1 MGTARKMPDKS
12 SIKGLSVMGLPEVIR
27 VDKTKC
33 QHCLACILVCPV
45 KLCNIVEPDGITV
58 KADLCIGCGECIHA
72 CREKGHN
79 ARSGIDD
86 FPEFLQD
93 LRSGV
98 PLGIMLAPAAAVNY
112 ANLLPQVL
120 TALRK
125 IGVSNVFDVSFG
137 AEITTYLYL
146 KALQSGVKLPIIAQ
160 PCPAIVSFIEIYQA
174 ELIPYLAP
182 THSPALDVAIW
193 LKSQPEFE
201 HLRLAF
207 LGPCLAK
214 RREVHDPNTKGIVN
228 YSLTF
233 ESLDKYFLEQSIN
246 LSELQPSG
254 FDTPE
259 AERAVIYSQPGGLT
273 ETFNRFGVQVKK
285 SDIPRVEGPQEV
297 YLKYLPELFEDI
309 QLGNAPILVDI
320 LNCQHGCNIG
330 PSSTHHRTSFQVAK
344 IIEERKENQMVKHD
358 SISELKAK
366 TLFRDFFIWLD
377 SEHLDFSRSYSD
389 KSSNRILR
397 EPALVEEEQT
407 WLLMHKL
414 SHEERKIN
422 CASCGYGNCRS
433 MMLAI
438 VNGLN
443 HLESCKYYLF
453 KENEHNLNNL
463 QAQTLEIE
471 EARDEISAWNEVLE
485 ETVALRT
492 QSISNLLNNAGQGFL
507 SFGLNL
513 RIHDEYSTEC
523 TRIFDQDIHG
533 LKLSRLLFPED
544 EEQIKFVDTLLT
556 KILNTQDESLLELY
570 IPLLPSEVVVD
581 SKLIRIDYKTID
593 FSNNRDKLCM
603 VILTDISDQ
612 RSLESQIEQERNLL
626 KMVVEVV
633 VNFDDFIQS
642 VRDFQNFCEVRLQE
656 IINSNKTLDTIV
668 TEIYR
673 HIHTFKGNFSQLGL
687 ISVIE
692 NLHDLESQIFNLKKD
707 IGSKSLDDVKEFFA
721 GFLIFSWL
729 EKDMAGL
736 RDILGEDFFS
746 QDDELI
752 ISKYKLVEIEK
763 KISMLLTPGECKMLI
778 PELRKLCHRPFDTLL
793 KSYPE
798 YVTNLA
804 ERLDKFIY
812 PVVMDTEMI
821 LVNPDMYIDFTK
833 TLVHVFRNAVDHGLE
848 SPDERLENGKDEYG
862 RILCQL
868 TSTEKQIILT
878 ITDDGRGID
887 AGIIRCKV
895 VEGGIRTIEEA
906 ERLTDDEAVQMI
918 FADGLSTKEEVNE
931 LSGRG
936 VGLAAV
942 LDELT
947 KLGGSLKV
955 KTEINK
961 GTEFSFILPKET
973 DGLWGVSITELMQP
987 LIDTTCKFFREQANV
1002 TVNYQ
1007 DSFRI
1012 YEPKKLDL
1020 YKVTAIINIH
1030 GALEIAF
1037 ILSFDEPFLREIVR
1051 KFSLGE
1057 LTPEEENQYMEDV
1070 LAEVTNIILGNSLK
1084 EFPGLEE
1091 LVVIDTPI
1099 SISSDEALV
1108 KYLKAQIWICKMQ
1121 TELGNLSLSLVIP
1134 RDIIDIDE

>member
-1 MGTARKMPDKS
+1 
-12 SIKGLSVMGLPEVIR
+12 MGLPEVIR

-72 CREKGHN
+72 CREKGHF

-93 LRSGV
+93 LSSGV
-98 PLGIMLAPAAAVNY
+98 PLGIILAPAAAVNY
-112 ANLLPQVL
+112 ADLLPQVL

-160 PCPAIVSFIEIYQA
+160 PCPAIVSFIEIYQT

-193 LKSQPEFE
+193 LKSQPEFK

-214 RREVHDPNTKGIVN
+214 RREIHDPNTNGVVN

-233 ESLDKYFLEQSIN
+233 ESLDNYFLEQSIN
-246 LSELQPSG
+246 LSELQPSN

-259 AERAVIYSQPGGLT
+259 AERAVVYSQPGGLT
-273 ETFNRFGVQVKK
+273 ETFNRFGLQVQK
-285 SDIPRVEGPQEV
+285 SEIPRVEGPQEV
-297 YLKYLPELFEDI
+297 YLKYLPELIQDI
-309 QLGNAPILVDI
+309 QVGHAPILVDI

-330 PSSTHHRTSFQVAK
+330 PASTHQRTHFQIAK
-344 IIEERKENQMVKHD
+344 IIEERKKNQMAKHD
-358 SISELKAK
+358 SLSEQKAK
-366 TLFRDFFIWLD
+366 TLFNDFFTWLD
-377 SEHLDFSRSYSD
+377 SENLDFSRTYSD
-389 KSSNRILR
+389 KSSNKILR
-397 EPALVEEEQT
+397 EPALAEEEQT
-407 WLLMHKL
+407 WKLMHKL
-414 SHEERKIN
+414 SIEERKIN
-422 CASCGYGNCRS
+422 CASCGYGNCRN
-433 MMLAI
+433 MMVAI

-453 KENEHNLNNL
+453 KENEHNLSNL

-471 EARDEISAWNEVLE
+471 EAKDEIAAWNEVLE
-485 ETVALRT
+485 ETVARRT

-507 SFGLNL
+507 SFGLDL
-513 RIHDEYSTEC
+513 RINDEYSTEC
-523 TRIFDQDIHG
+523 TRIFAKDIYG
-533 LKLSRLLFPED
+533 ATISRLLFPED
-544 EEQIKFVDTLLT
+544 EDQIKFVETLLIKT
-556 KILNTQDESLLELY
+556 LNIQDESVLELY
-570 IPLLPSEVVVD
+570 LSLLPSEVVIN
-581 SKLIRIDYKTID
+581 SKLISINYKIID
-593 FSNNRDKLCM
+593 FSNNRDKRCM

-612 RSLESQIEQERNLL
+612 RSLESQIEKERNLL

-633 VNFDDFIQS
+633 VNFNDFIQN
-642 VRDFQNFCEVRLQE
+642 VRDFQNFCEVRIQE
-656 IINSNKTLDTIV
+656 TINSNKPLETIV

-673 HIHTFKGNFSQLGL
+673 HVHTFKGNFSQLGL

-692 NLHDLESQIFNLKKD
+692 NLHDLESQIFNLKKN
-707 IGSKSLDDVKEFFA
+707 IGSKTLADVKDFFA

-746 QDDELI
+746 QEDELI
-752 ISKYKLVEIEK
+752 ISKHKLVEIEK
-763 KISMLLTPGECKMLI
+763 KISMLLTPGECKILI
-778 PELRKLCHRPFDTLL
+778 PELRKLRHRPFDTLL
-793 KSYPE
+793 KSYSE
-798 YVTNLA
+798 YVLNLA
-804 ERLDKFIY
+804 DRLEKLIY

-821 LVNPDMYIDFTK
+821 LVNPDLYLDFTK

-848 SPDERLENGKDEYG
+848 SPDERLEKGKDEYG
-862 RILCQL
+862 EILCQL

-878 ITDDGRGID
+878 IKDDGRGID
-887 AGIIRCKV
+887 AGIIRSKA
-895 VEGGIRTIEEA
+895 VEVGIRTAEEV
-906 ERLTDDEAVQMI
+906 ERLNDEDAVQLI
-918 FADGLSTKEEVNE
+918 FADGFSTKEDVNE

-947 KLGGSLKV
+947 KLGGFLRV

-961 GTEFSFILPKET
+961 GTEFSFSLPKET
-973 DGLWGVSITELMQP
+973 DGLWGVSIAELMQP
-987 LIDTTCKFFREQANV
+987 LIDTTCKFFREQANL

-1012 YEPKKLDL
+1012 YEPKKLEL
-1020 YKVTAIINIH
+1020 YRVTAIINIR

-1037 ILSFDEPFLREIVR
+1037 ILSFEESVLREIVR
-1051 KFSLGE
+1051 NFVLGE
-1057 LTPEEENQYMEDV
+1057 LTAEEENQYMEDV

-1084 EFPGLEE
+1084 KFPGLEE
-1091 LVVIDTPI
+1091 LVIIDPPI
-1099 SISSDEALV
+1099 SISSDEVLV
-1108 KYLKAQIWICKMQ
+1108 KYLKAQIWICKMK
-1121 TELGNLSLSLVIP
+1121 TELGDLSLSLVIP
-1134 RDIIDIDE
+1134 RDIIDIGE

>member
-1 MGTARKMPDKS
+1 
-12 SIKGLSVMGLPEVIR
+12 MGLPEVIR

-72 CREKGHN
+72 CREKGHF

-93 LRSGV
+93 LSSGV
-98 PLGIMLAPAAAVNY
+98 PLGIILAPAAAVNY
-112 ANLLPQVL
+112 ADLLPQVL

-160 PCPAIVSFIEIYQA
+160 PCPAIVSFIEIYQT

-193 LKSQPEFE
+193 LKSQLEFK

-214 RREVHDPNTKGIVN
+214 RREIHDPNTNGVVN

-233 ESLDKYFLEQSIN
+233 ESLDNYFLEQSIN
-246 LSELQPSG
+246 LSELQPSN

-259 AERAVIYSQPGGLT
+259 AERAVVYSQPGGLT
-273 ETFNRFGVQVKK
+273 ETFNRFGLQVQK
-285 SDIPRVEGPQEV
+285 SEIPRVEGPQEV
-297 YLKYLPELFEDI
+297 YLKYLPELIQDI
-309 QLGNAPILVDI
+309 QLGHAPILVDI

-330 PSSTHHRTSFQVAK
+330 PASTHQRTHFQIAK
-344 IIEERKENQMVKHD
+344 IIEERKKNQMVKHD
-358 SISELKAK
+358 SLGEQKAK
-366 TLFRDFFIWLD
+366 TLFNDFFTWLD
-377 SEHLDFSRSYSD
+377 SENLDFSRTYSD
-389 KSSNRILR
+389 KSSNKILR
-397 EPALVEEEQT
+397 EPTLAEEEQT
-407 WLLMHKL
+407 WKLMHKISL
-414 SHEERKIN
+414 EERKIN
-422 CASCGYGNCRS
+422 CASCGYGNCRN
-433 MMLAI
+433 MMVAI

-471 EARDEISAWNEVLE
+471 EAKDEIAAWNEVLE
-485 ETVALRT
+485 ETVARRT

-507 SFGLNL
+507 SFGLDL
-513 RIHDEYSTEC
+513 RINDEYSTEC
-523 TRIFDQDIHG
+523 TRIFAKDIYG
-533 LKLSRLLFPED
+533 ATISRLLFPED
-544 EEQIKFVDTLLT
+544 EDQIKFVETLLIKT
-556 KILNTQDESLLELY
+556 LNIQDESVLELY
-570 IPLLPSEVVVD
+570 LSLLPSEVVIN
-581 SKLIRIDYKTID
+581 SKLISINYKIID
-593 FSNNRDKLCM
+593 FSNNRDKRCM

-612 RSLESQIEQERNLL
+612 RSLESQIEKERNLL

-633 VNFDDFIQS
+633 VNFNDFIQN
-642 VRDFQNFCEVRLQE
+642 VRDFQNFCEVRIQE
-656 IINSNKTLDTIV
+656 TINSNKPLETIV

-673 HIHTFKGNFSQLGL
+673 HVHTFKGNFSQLGL

-692 NLHDLESQIFNLKKD
+692 NLHDLESQIFNLKKN
-707 IGSKSLDDVKEFFA
+707 IGSKTLADVKDFFA

-746 QDDELI
+746 QEDELI
-752 ISKYKLVEIEK
+752 ISKHKLVEIEK
-763 KISMLLTPGECKMLI
+763 KISMLLTPSECKILI
-778 PELRKLCHRPFDTLL
+778 PELRKLRHRPFDTLL
-793 KSYPE
+793 KSYSE
-798 YVTNLA
+798 YVLNLA
-804 ERLDKFIY
+804 DRLEKLIY

-821 LVNPDMYIDFTK
+821 LVNPDLYLDFAK

-848 SPDERLENGKDEYG
+848 SPDERLEKGKDEYG
-862 RILCQL
+862 EILCRL

-878 ITDDGRGID
+878 IKDDGRGID
-887 AGIIRCKV
+887 AGIIRSKA
-895 VEGGIRTIEEA
+895 VEVGIRTAEEV
-906 ERLTDDEAVQMI
+906 ERLNDEDAVQLI
-918 FADGLSTKEEVNE
+918 FADGFSTKEDVNE

-947 KLGGSLKV
+947 KLGGFLRV

-961 GTEFSFILPKET
+961 GTEFSFSLPKET
-973 DGLWGVSITELMQP
+973 DGLWGVSIAELMQP
-987 LIDTTCKFFREQANV
+987 LIDTTCKFFREQANL
-1002 TVNYQ
+1002 TVNHQ

-1012 YEPKKLDL
+1012 YEPKKLEL
-1020 YKVTAIINIH
+1020 YRVTAIINIR

-1037 ILSFDEPFLREIVR
+1037 ILSFEEPVLREIVR
-1051 KFSLGE
+1051 NFVLGE
-1057 LTPEEENQYMEDV
+1057 LTAEEENQYMEDV

-1084 EFPGLEE
+1084 KFPGLEE
-1091 LVVIDTPI
+1091 LVIIDPPI
-1099 SISSDEALV
+1099 SISSDEVLV
-1108 KYLKAQIWICKMQ
+1108 KYLKAQIWICKMK
-1121 TELGNLSLSLVIP
+1121 TELGDLSLSLVIP
-1134 RDIIDIDE
+1134 RDIIDIGE

>member
-1 MGTARKMPDKS
+1 M
-12 SIKGLSVMGLPEVIR
+12 IVHNFLNKGWRVMGLPEVIR

-58 KADLCIGCGECIHA
+58 KADLCIGCGECIRA

-93 LRSGV
+93 LRLGV
-98 PLGIMLAPAAAVNY
+98 PLGIMVAPSAAANY

-125 IGVSNVFDVSFG
+125 IGVSNIFDVSFG

-146 KALQSGVKLPIIAQ
+146 QALQSGAKLPIIAQ
-160 PCPAIVSFIEIYQA
+160 PCPAIVSFIEIYQT

-193 LKSQPEFE
+193 LKSQSEFK
-201 HLRLAF
+201 HLKLAF

-214 RREVHDPNTKGIVN
+214 RREVHDPNTKGVVN
-228 YSLTF
+228 YSITF

-246 LSELQPSG
+246 LLEMQPSG

-259 AERAVIYSQPGGLT
+259 AERAVGFSQPGGLT
-273 ETFNRFGVQVKK
+273 DTFNRFGVQVQK

-297 YLKYLPELFEDI
+297 YLKYLPELMEDI
-309 QLGNAPILVDI
+309 RLGSAPILVDI
-320 LNCQHGCNIG
+320 LNCQHGCNVG
-330 PSSTHHRTSFQVAK
+330 PASTHHRTHFQVAK
-344 IIEERKENQMVKHD
+344 IMEERKKAQITKHE
-358 SISELKAK
+358 SISEQKAK
-366 TLFRDFFIWLD
+366 ILFEDFFTWLD
-377 SEHLDFSRSYSD
+377 SEKLDFSRSYSD
-389 KSSNRILR
+389 KSSNKFLR
-397 EPALVEEEQT
+397 EPALAEEEQT
-407 WLLMHKL
+407 WQLMHKL
-414 SHEERKIN
+414 SSEERKIN
-422 CASCGYGNCRS
+422 CASCGYGNCRG

-453 KENEHNLNNL
+453 KENERNLKNL
-463 QAQTLEIE
+463 EAQTIEIE
-471 EARDEISAWNEVLE
+471 EARDEIAAWNEVLE

-492 QSISNLLNNAGQGFL
+492 QSIRNLLNNAGQGFL
-507 SFGLNL
+507 SFGLDL

-523 TRIFDQDIHG
+523 NRIFAKDIHG
-533 LKLSRLLFPED
+533 FKFSRLLFPNDED
-544 EEQIKFVDTLLT
+544 QISFLEALLS
-556 KILNTQDESLLELY
+556 KILKTQDESLREIYL
-570 IPLLPSEVVVD
+570 PLLPPEVMIGNKFI
-581 SKLIRIDYKTID
+581 SIDYKIIYQ
-593 FSNNRDKLCM
+593 SNKSENFCM
-603 VILTDISDQ
+603 AILTDITDH
-612 RSLESQIEQERNLL
+612 RSLESLIEQERNLL

-633 VNFDDFIQS
+633 VNFNDFILN

-656 IINSNKTLDTIV
+656 IINSNKTLENIV

-673 HIHTFKGNFSQLGL
+673 HVHTFKGNFSQLGL

-692 NLHDLESQIFNLKKD
+692 NLHDLESQIVNFKKNIGNKNLQ
-707 IGSKSLDDVKEFFA
+707 DVKEFFA

-736 RDILGEDFFS
+736 HDILGEDFFS
-746 QDDELI
+746 QEDELV
-752 ISKYKLVEIEK
+752 ISKHKLLEIEK
-763 KISMLLTPGECKMLI
+763 KITTLLSPSECKMLI
-778 PELRKLCHRPFDTLL
+778 PELRKLRHRPLDTLL

-798 YVTNLA
+798 YVANLA
-804 ERLDKFIY
+804 ERLEKLIY
-812 PVVMDTEMI
+812 PVVMNTEII
-821 LVNPDMYIDFTK
+821 LVNPDLYHDFTNS
-833 TLVHVFRNAVDHGLE
+833 LVHVFRNAVDHGLE
-848 SPDERLENGKDEYG
+848 APDERLDKGKDEYG
-862 RILCQL
+862 NIVVSL
-868 TSTEKQIILT
+868 TSKEKQIILS
-878 ITDDGRGID
+878 IKDDGRGID
-887 AGIIRCKV
+887 AGIIRSKA
-895 VEGGIRTIEEA
+895 VESGIRTVEEV
-906 ERLTDDEAVQMI
+906 ERLTDDEAVQLI
-918 FADGLSTKEEVNE
+918 FADGFSTKEDVDE

-947 KLGGSLKV
+947 KLGGFLRV

-961 GTEFSFILPKET
+961 GTEFSFSLPTGT
-973 DGLWGVSITELMQP
+973 DGLWGVSIAELMQP
-987 LIDTTCKFFREQANV
+987 LINTTCKFFREQANL

-1007 DSFRI
+1007 DSFRV
-1012 YEPKKLDL
+1012 YEPNKLDL
-1020 YKVTAIINIH
+1020 FKVTAIINIR

-1037 ILSFDEPFLREIVR
+1037 IMSFEEPVLRKIVHN
-1051 KFSLGE
+1051 FVLGE
-1057 LTPEEENQYMEDV
+1057 LTSQEEDQYLEDV

-1091 LVVIDTPI
+1091 LVIIDTPI
-1099 SISSDEALV
+1099 SISSDEVMV

-1121 TELGNLSLSLVIP
+1121 TELGDLSLSLVIP
-1134 RDIIDIDE
+1134 RILQ

>member
-1 MGTARKMPDKS
+1 
-12 SIKGLSVMGLPEVIR
+12 MGLPEVIR

-72 CREKGHN
+72 CREKGHF

-93 LRSGV
+93 LSSGV
-98 PLGIMLAPAAAVNY
+98 PLGIILAPAAAVNY
-112 ANLLPQVL
+112 ADLLPQVL

-160 PCPAIVSFIEIYQA
+160 PCPAIVSFIEIYQT

-182 THSPALDVAIW
+182 THTPALDVAIW
-193 LKSQPEFE
+193 LKSQLEFK

-214 RREVHDPNTKGIVN
+214 RREIHDPNTNGVVN

-233 ESLDKYFLEQSIN
+233 ESLDNYFLEQSIN
-246 LSELQPSG
+246 LSELQPSN

-259 AERAVIYSQPGGLT
+259 AERAVVYSQPGGLT
-273 ETFNRFGVQVKK
+273 ETFNRFGLQVQK
-285 SDIPRVEGPQEV
+285 SEIPRVEGPQEV
-297 YLKYLPELFEDI
+297 YLKYLPELIQDI
-309 QLGNAPILVDI
+309 QLGHAPILVDI

-330 PSSTHHRTSFQVAK
+330 PASTHQRTHFQIAK
-344 IIEERKENQMVKHD
+344 IIEERKKNQMVKHD
-358 SISELKAK
+358 SLGEQKAK
-366 TLFRDFFIWLD
+366 TLFNDFFTWLD
-377 SEHLDFSRSYSD
+377 SENLDFSRTYSD
-389 KSSNRILR
+389 KSSNKILR
-397 EPALVEEEQT
+397 EPTLAEEEQT
-407 WLLMHKL
+407 WKLMHKISL
-414 SHEERKIN
+414 EERKIN
-422 CASCGYGNCRS
+422 CASCGYGNCRN
-433 MMLAI
+433 MMVAI

-471 EARDEISAWNEVLE
+471 EAKDEIAAWNEVLE
-485 ETVALRT
+485 ETVARRT

-507 SFGLNL
+507 SFGLDL
-513 RIHDEYSTEC
+513 RINDEYSTEC
-523 TRIFDQDIHG
+523 TRIFAKDIYG
-533 LKLSRLLFPED
+533 ATISRLLFPED
-544 EEQIKFVDTLLT
+544 EDQIKFVETLLIKT
-556 KILNTQDESLLELY
+556 LNIQDESVLELY
-570 IPLLPSEVVVD
+570 LSLLPSEVVIN
-581 SKLIRIDYKTID
+581 SKLISINYKIID
-593 FSNNRDKLCM
+593 FSNNRDKRCM

-612 RSLESQIEQERNLL
+612 RSLESQIEKERNLL

-633 VNFDDFIQS
+633 VNFNDFIQN
-642 VRDFQNFCEVRLQE
+642 VRDFQNFCEVRIQE
-656 IINSNKTLDTIV
+656 TINSNKPLETIV

-673 HIHTFKGNFSQLGL
+673 HVHTFKGNFSQLGL

-692 NLHDLESQIFNLKKD
+692 NLHDLESQIFNLKKN
-707 IGSKSLDDVKEFFA
+707 IGSKTLADVKDFFA

-746 QDDELI
+746 QEDELI
-752 ISKYKLVEIEK
+752 ISKHKLVEIEK
-763 KISMLLTPGECKMLI
+763 KISMLLTPSECKILI
-778 PELRKLCHRPFDTLL
+778 PELRKLRHRPFDTLL
-793 KSYPE
+793 KSYSE
-798 YVTNLA
+798 YVLNLA
-804 ERLDKFIY
+804 DRLEKLIY

-821 LVNPDMYIDFTK
+821 LVNPDLYLDFAK

-848 SPDERLENGKDEYG
+848 SPDERLEKGKDEYG
-862 RILCQL
+862 EILCRL

-878 ITDDGRGID
+878 IKDDGRGID
-887 AGIIRCKV
+887 AGIIRSKA
-895 VEGGIRTIEEA
+895 VEVGIRTAEEV
-906 ERLTDDEAVQMI
+906 ERLNDEDAVQLI
-918 FADGLSTKEEVNE
+918 FADGFSTKEDVNE

-947 KLGGSLKV
+947 KLGGFLRV

-961 GTEFSFILPKET
+961 GTEFSFSLPKET
-973 DGLWGVSITELMQP
+973 DGLWGVSIAELMQP
-987 LIDTTCKFFREQANV
+987 LIDTTCKFFREQANL
-1002 TVNYQ
+1002 TVNHQ

-1012 YEPKKLDL
+1012 YEPKKLEL
-1020 YKVTAIINIH
+1020 YRVTAIINIR

-1037 ILSFDEPFLREIVR
+1037 ILSFEEPVLREIVR
-1051 KFSLGE
+1051 NFVLGE
-1057 LTPEEENQYMEDV
+1057 LTAEEENQYMEDV

-1084 EFPGLEE
+1084 KFPGLEE
-1091 LVVIDTPI
+1091 LVIIDPPI
-1099 SISSDEALV
+1099 SISSDEVLV
-1108 KYLKAQIWICKMQ
+1108 KYLKAQIWICKMK
-1121 TELGNLSLSLVIP
+1121 TELGDLSLSLVIP
-1134 RDIIDIDE
+1134 RDIIDIGE